1 MNSLESYLLNTPVM
15 GVLTFVFAA
24 VISALICYAVTRALM
39 KSHIDED
46 SELISGKIITR
57 LGALHALILA
67 LMFAQEMADYR
78 DISRFVSKEASAISD
93 VFHGLREYDKEDRE
107 STVVISDMI
116 VNYVKTSIEADRAAL
131 AESHISSQ
139 TWINYHRINR
149 QLRNLQPKNNDQE
162 DLRAK
167 MLTDWDIVSEF
178 HMRLRTIAEYEA
190 PGFFWVVILS
200 GFLLVVVPFYV
211 YSPSIANL
219 AMLGTYSAFNGLVM
233 YVIFSIANPFTG
245 ALAIDS
251 NILESLL
258 ATMSSA
264 AGT

>member
-1 MNSLESYLLNTPVM
+1 
-15 GVLTFVFAA
+15 
-24 VISALICYAVTRALM
+24 
-39 KSHIDED
+39 
-46 SELISGKIITR
+46 
-57 LGALHALILA
+57 
-67 LMFAQEMADYR
+67 
-78 DISRFVSKEASAISD
+78 
-93 VFHGLREYDKEDRE
+93 
-107 STVVISDMI
+107 
-116 VNYVKTSIEADRAAL
+116 VNYVKTAIESDRAAL

-149 QLRNLQPKNNDQE
+149 QIRNLQPNNNDKE
-162 DLRAK
+162 YLRAK
-167 MLTDWDIVSEF
+167 MLADWDTVSEF
-178 HMRLRTIAEYEA
+178 HTRLRTIAEYEA

-219 AMLGTYSAFNGLVM
+219 AMLSTYSAFNGLVM

-251 NILESLL
+251 NILENLL

-264 AGT
+264 VGN

>member
-1 MNSLESYLLNTPVM
+1 MNSLESFLLNSPVI
-15 GVLTFVFAA
+15 GVLAFVIAA
-24 VISALICYAVTRALM
+24 VISVLTCYGITRALM

-46 SELISGKIITR
+46 SELLSGKIITR

-67 LMFAQEMADYR
+67 LMFSQEMADYR
-78 DISRFVSKEASAISD
+78 DISRVVSKEASAITD
-93 VFHGLREYDKEDRE
+93 VFHSLREYDKEDRQ
-107 STVVISDMI
+107 STVVISDM
-116 VNYVKTSIEADRAAL
+116 VVSYVKTALEADRAAL
-131 AESHISSQ
+131 AESQISSQ
-139 TWINYHRINR
+139 TWINYYRINR

-167 MLTDWDIVSEF
+167 MLTDWDTVSEF
-178 HMRLRTIAEYEA
+178 HGRLRTIAEYEA
-190 PGFFWVVILS
+190 PHFFWVVILS

-219 AMLGTYSAFNGLVM
+219 AMLSTYSAFNGLVM

-251 NILESLL
+251 SILENLL
-258 ATMSSA
+258 VTMSSA
-264 AGT
+264 AGN